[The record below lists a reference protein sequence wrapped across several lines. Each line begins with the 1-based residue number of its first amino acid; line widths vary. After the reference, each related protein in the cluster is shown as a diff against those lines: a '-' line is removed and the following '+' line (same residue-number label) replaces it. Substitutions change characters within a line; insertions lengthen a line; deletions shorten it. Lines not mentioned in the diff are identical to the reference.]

1 MSEKWCMRLDRD
13 TVYIK
18 RAGSGEDEEA
28 QCAAMSAVEQRILR
42 EALDDANRGA
52 MTREAARS
60 ITLTDHGDKSDC
72 YYAWRQLQDAGAW
85 VWDTNEMPENDP
97 QRFEIMHAI
106 QQAMGLLARRFTDKD
121 LSLATEAREGA

>member
-1 MSEKWCMRLDRD
+1 MIADIKGNEKWSAPDMKIRRDGEMVAALGAIYSSGRLN
-13 TVYIK
+13 
-18 RAGSGEDEEA
+18 E
-28 QCAAMSAVEQRILR
+28 L
-42 EALDDANRGA
+42 LDDANRGA

-60 ITLTDHGDKSDC
+60 VTLSEYEGKSDC

-85 VWDTNEMPENDP
+85 VWDTDEMPENDP
-97 QRFEIMHAI
+97 SRFEIMHAI

>member
-1 MSEKWCMRLDRD
+1 MSDLWTQEGSEIHYRGNFYCMLATGQTARNLL
-13 TVYIK
+13 
-18 RAGSGEDEEA
+18 EA
-28 QCAAMSAVEQRILR
+28 
-42 EALDDANRGA
+42 ANRGA
-52 MTREAARS
+52 AFGEAARS
-60 ITLTDHGDKSDC
+60 VALSDYGDKSDC

-121 LSLATEAREGA
+121 LSLANEAKERA